1 MSERASSGG
10 ADIIEMEGF
19 LLGDTLGNSR
29 FVLHICNTFEVVEVN
44 TPLLYFD
51 SLLLILRDWPVRSI
65 TVVEW
70 QACLEI

>member
-1 MSERASSGG
+1 
-10 ADIIEMEGF
+10 
-19 LLGDTLGNSR
+19 
-29 FVLHICNTFEVVEVN
+29 VVKVN
-44 TPLLYFD
+44 TPLLYID